1 MSPIYGYNYGYV
13 QSNFNQTGP
22 SFHPSYFQNGFYPQ
36 QQTNHQ
42 YVPLQPEKVKSRSKE
57 KKQRLLSGQN
67 DSFTRSDI
75 STETTS
81 TTNTSYSAKRKDNS
95 RKSPKKNAKTPR

>member
-1 MSPIYGYNYGYV
+1 MNPVYGYNYGYV
-13 QSNFNQTGP
+13 QSPYNQTGA
-22 SFHPSYFQNGFYPQ
+22 SFHPSYFPNGCYPQ
-36 QQTNHQ
+36 QQINHQ
-42 YVPLQPEKVKSRSKE
+42 YVPLQQEKVKSRSKE

-81 TTNTSYSAKRKDNS
+81 TTNTSYSAKRDNS
-95 RKSPKKNAKTPR
+95 RKNPKKNAKPPR